1 LWCWVRQGCL
11 CRHARL
17 DWLLVWLSVL
27 QVVCAH
33 VCANVCACTCVRACA
48 LRACM
53 SIACVHERGSVCV
66 HVHLRACAFAFTRTL
81 SVLSQMI
88 GARTIAGPRLHALM
102 HRPASLYT
110 WTHTHELRERERE
123 RERERRELSDC
134 RPTLAPAY
142 LPPYPYTYTC
152 PK

>member
-1 LWCWVRQGCL
+1 
-11 CRHARL
+11 
-17 DWLLVWLSVL
+17 
-27 QVVCAH
+27 
-33 VCANVCACTCVRACA
+33 
-48 LRACM
+48 M
-53 SIACVHERGSVCV
+53 

-123 RERERRELSDC
+123 RERERGENFQIADLPSH
-134 RPTLAPAY
+134 PHTY
-142 LPPYPYTYTC
+142 LPTHIHTHAQNEVMYSPVSYARGWPVAHGIVIAKGEHGIAC
-152 PK
+152 REVA